1 LASDGHRPHDEPARG
16 LSPRAILLAIAAV
29 LLTNWW
35 MYHSELVTGRYV
47 TQGIPPL
54 PALIVL
60 ILGVA
65 LRPLAVRAAPRLA
78 LSRAELLTVFVFL
91 TIAVPITASYGV
103 RAFLPHLTMPRYR
116 QAAENEF
123 ERINQMIPAWYG
135 PTDPETVRQVY
146 EGAEA
151 GAGVPWG
158 EWTGPLALWTVF
170 LLACFVGAL
179 SLVSLLHREWS
190 EGEKLLYPLTF
201 IPLEM
206 TRSPL
211 PGARSLLA
219 DPLTWVGIGVSCVFN
234 GWNILGAFNPSV
246 PSPGFYKDVS
256 ELLSEQPWAYLRP
269 VTLYFRPDIVG
280 VGYLIPADILLSS
293 WMLFALWR
301 VGKMVALTLGDRPA
315 EYPYPQEA
323 ATGGYLAMA
332 LMLLW
337 SGRRG
342 LAQGVHALL
351 GRPVAAERH
360 AGPIRPRLA
369 AIGLIVS
376 GVLFVLW
383 CVLSGLTPLI
393 SLPYLIALGSFT
405 LVFVRFRAETG
416 MPIEFLYPY
425 GYARKLLLY
434 SVGTTGL
441 LRVGG
446 PRGLTILTCL
456 AWLARHHL
464 VPSAAAYSVDAF
476 RISDGLGLRARKVVP
491 LLVLAFVVGLAAAY
505 VTHLTA
511 YYTFGQNVLEGR
523 TFEADYRA
531 QVALQEF
538 VDLEAMLRNP
548 TPASVPA
555 TLFTGY
561 GFLAVMA
568 LSLLRR
574 AFMRFPLHPLGFLIA
589 VCYGHDNPWWSALFA
604 AWAAKAALMRI
615 GGLSLY
621 RRLVPL
627 FIGLF
632 LGHLFAGGVVWT
644 TLSVFVDYTISAR
657 YHMYFG

>member
-219 DPLTWVGIGVSCVFN
+219 DPLTWVGIGVSLMRLQRVEHPWCLQPVRA
-234 GWNILGAFNPSV
+234 ITRVLQRRLRAPVRAALGLPAPRHPLLPSRHR
-246 PSPGFYKDVS
+246 G
-256 ELLSEQPWAYLRP
+256 
-269 VTLYFRPDIVG
+269 
-280 VGYLIPADILLSS
+280 
-293 WMLFALWR
+293 
-301 VGKMVALTLGDRPA
+301 
-315 EYPYPQEA
+315 
-323 ATGGYLAMA
+323 
-332 LMLLW
+332 
-337 SGRRG
+337 RG
-342 LAQGVHALL
+342 LPHT
-351 GRPVAAERH
+351 GR
-360 AGPIRPRLA
+360 
-369 AIGLIVS
+369 
-376 GVLFVLW
+376 
-383 CVLSGLTPLI
+383 
-393 SLPYLIALGSFT
+393 
-405 LVFVRFRAETG
+405 
-416 MPIEFLYPY
+416 
-425 GYARKLLLY
+425 
-434 SVGTTGL
+434 
-441 LRVGG
+441 
-446 PRGLTILTCL
+446 
-456 AWLARHHL
+456 
-464 VPSAAAYSVDAF
+464 
-476 RISDGLGLRARKVVP
+476 
-491 LLVLAFVVGLAAAY
+491 
-505 VTHLTA
+505 
-511 YYTFGQNVLEGR
+511 
-523 TFEADYRA
+523 
-531 QVALQEF
+531 
-538 VDLEAMLRNP
+538 
-548 TPASVPA
+548 
-555 TLFTGY
+555 
-561 GFLAVMA
+561 
-568 LSLLRR
+568 
-574 AFMRFPLHPLGFLIA
+574 HP
-589 VCYGHDNPWWSALFA
+589 PQ
-604 AWAAKAALMRI
+604 
-615 GGLSLY
+615 
-621 RRLVPL
+621 
-627 FIGLF
+627 
-632 LGHLFAGGVVWT
+632 
-644 TLSVFVDYTISAR
+644 
-657 YHMYFG
+657 